1 VVGVVD
7 AVGGGSDGH
16 LVAVGDHVV
25 DLVAKLQDVDEEPQ
39 DGDVA
44 VRPGR
49 DQSGWGPVVDELGRD
64 QLADAFGLT
73 VVQGVED
80 R

>member
-1 VVGVVD
+1 
-7 AVGGGSDGH
+7 
-16 LVAVGDHVV
+16 V
-25 DLVAKLQDVDEEPQ
+25 DLVAKLQDVDEEPE